1 MGASSPAALGF
12 EMVYTVLWGR
22 TAKRFELHLEEQS
35 FLLPP
40 V

>member
-1 MGASSPAALGF
+1 MACFEPAALGF

-22 TAKRFELHLEEQS
+22 IVKRFEVHLEEQS